1 MTRLT
6 LADLEIERKEGLT
19 IVIGDTDYEFT
30 DPKGIQASSLIA
42 LESLSAVQQLSAVLG
57 DKAAEFMAEPE
68 VDGYVLEAV
77 LGRYM
82 AHYGLG
88 SPPEGKSSP
97 RSSNGSAGRSK
108 PTSRSRGSR

>member
-6 LADLEIERKEGLT
+6 LADLEIERKEGFSLE
-19 IVIGDTDYEFT
+19 IGENVYEFS
-30 DPKGIQASSLIA
+30 DPKGIQANALIS
-42 LESLSAVQQLSAVLG
+42 LESLTAVQQLSAVLG
-57 DKAAEFMAEPE
+57 DKAAEFLAEPE

-97 RSSNGSAGRSK
+97 RSSNGSAGKSK
-108 PTSRSRGSR
+108 PTSRLRGSR